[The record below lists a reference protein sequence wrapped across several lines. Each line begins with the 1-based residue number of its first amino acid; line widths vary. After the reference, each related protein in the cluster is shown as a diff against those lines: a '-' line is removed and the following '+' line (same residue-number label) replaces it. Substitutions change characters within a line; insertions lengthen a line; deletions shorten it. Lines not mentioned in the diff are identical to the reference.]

1 MSVVKNVRGSLIAA
15 KDARQLLFE
24 KDGLS
29 PTGRSLAGDRG
40 LRASCITIR
49 KEWPIQASPR
59 TVVGRNIAI
68 LPKEATNRG
77 RYAGIL
83 PCIVRGH
90 FYKMQFI
97 FGILKPRGH
106 VVDVNEREKETGSGT
121 RERRALCGICSAGCG
136 IIVTYDDEGRIVRVH
151 ADEDADLGIVCNLG
165 EHSAEIVYSEDRVL
179 SPLKRIG
186 PKGTFAFERISWDE
200 AYDTIVS
207 KLNDI
212 KEQYGPEAVAIYTG
226 SGSFELS
233 FCDIFQPK
241 DVAVSSASSVLF
253 PFGSP
258 NTMGVG
264 ALCYVSFAMIAP
276 HVTMG
281 RMHINT
287 YSDYEHADLI
297 LVWGTNPATD
307 FPPITL
313 RRILEAKARGAEVV
327 VIDPRKTKTVDLC
340 DAEWVPIRPGTD
352 GALAL
357 GLCNVLIEE
366 ELYDEAFVR
375 DWTHGFEEFSNY
387 VQHYRPEIV
396 EHITGVPADTVV
408 SLARRIA
415 SADGATTAMYSGL
428 EYSDSGVQAIRATIV
443 LWALAGQLDVPG
455 GRCFTMQGDHFPINR
470 AEYLANPDMKKA
482 LGTDRFPVYTHY
494 RKESH
499 AIALPESVLE
509 GKPYKIRALIVQA
522 GSLLTSWPQT
532 PIWRETLN
540 NIDFMVCVDRHLTA
554 DAAYADIVLPAS
566 TLFETESYMTY
577 GPVFRIRERVIE
589 PRGES
594 RPDVF
599 IMGELAR
606 RLGYGHL
613 FPQNE
618 EELLRHVLNG
628 SGFSLE
634 EVRAAGGRV
643 QSPVEMMQYR
653 KWEKGL
659 LRPDGAPGF
668 DTPTGKFEIYSTIL
682 EEYGYDPL
690 PVYTEP
696 QESPR
701 SRPDLAETFPLVFN
715 SGARVTTD
723 FHAQHHSIKSFLKER
738 PEPTVSINTQ
748 DAEARGIRHGDRVVV
763 ISARGQV
770 PLRAIVTDDLM
781 QGTIEA
787 NMGGGCH
794 QAPKAWR
801 EGNVNELTDLERYD
815 PISGFPVYKA
825 LLCDVRKAGDD
836 AGRVAIGSG
845 EGSSAH
851 AAAGISGE
859 FEQPFRRIYLDH
871 NATTPIAPEVA
882 QAMMPWMEG
891 KFGNPSSIYREG
903 REAKT
908 AMEGARRSIA
918 QLLNCTAKRI
928 TFTGCCTE
936 ANNFVIKGLAFA
948 HREERP
954 HIITSSIEHSSVI
967 EPCKW
972 LETAGFQVTYLPV
985 DREGR
990 VRPEDLEAAITPETL
1005 LVSIM
1010 YANNET
1016 GSIQPIPELAGI
1028 ARSHGTYFHTDA
1040 TQAIGK
1046 LPINVEALGVD
1057 FLTLS
1062 GHKIYGPKGIGALYM
1077 GKGIAI
1083 DPLIHGG
1090 EQERHLRAGT
1100 ENLIGIV
1107 GLGRAAELARQHLGD
1122 MARIHSLRDR
1132 LEAGILEMVPDA
1144 RINGHATE
1152 RLPNTVNMTLPDLR
1166 GESVVLALDQKG
1178 ISISS
1183 GSACHSGSPTPSHVL
1198 LAMGLTKEEVH
1209 CSIRI
1214 SLGMHTTEEEIEQ
1227 ALRLFDDVVNNQKVL
1242 IQFSV
1247 CR

>member
-1 MSVVKNVRGSLIAA
+1 MGVN
-15 KDARQLLFE
+15 
-24 KDGLS
+24 DGEQE
-29 PTGRSLAGDRG
+29 D
-40 LRASCITIR
+40 
-49 KEWPIQASPR
+49 
-59 TVVGRNIAI
+59 
-68 LPKEATNRG
+68 
-77 RYAGIL
+77 
-83 PCIVRGH
+83 
-90 FYKMQFI
+90 
-97 FGILKPRGH
+97 FG
-106 VVDVNEREKETGSGT
+106 

-136 IIVTYDDEGRIVRVH
+136 VIVTFDEEGRIARVR
-151 ADEDADLGIVCNLG
+151 ADEEAELGAICNLG
-165 EHSAEIVYSEDRVL
+165 EHSADIVYAEDRVL
-179 SPLKRIG
+179 YPLRRTG
-186 PKGTFAFERISWDE
+186 PKGTHAFERISWEE
-200 AYDTIVS
+200 AYDAIVS
-207 KLNDI
+207 RLNAI
-212 KEQYGPEAVAIYTG
+212 KQEHGPEAVAIYTG

-233 FCDIFQPK
+233 FCDIYQPR

-287 YSDYEHADLI
+287 FSDYEQADLI

-307 FPPITL
+307 FPPVTL
-313 RRILEAKARGAEVV
+313 RRIMAARERGAEVV
-327 VIDPRKTKTVDLC
+327 VIDPRRTKTVELC
-340 DAEWVPIRPGTD
+340 EAEWVPIRPGTD

-357 GLCNVLIEE
+357 GLCNVLIAE
-366 ELYDEAFVR
+366 ELYDEDFVR
-375 DWTHGFEEFSNY
+375 EWTHGFEEFATY

-396 EHITGVPADTVV
+396 EHITGVPAETVV

-415 SADGATTAMYSGL
+415 AADGATTAMYSGL

-455 GRCFTMQGDHFPINR
+455 GRCFAMAGNHFPINR
-470 AEYLANPDMKKA
+470 ADYLANPDMKKA

-522 GSLLTSWPQT
+522 GSLLISWPQT
-532 PIWRETLN
+532 PIWRKTLE

-566 TLFETESYMTY
+566 TLYETASYMTY
-577 GPVFRIRERVIE
+577 GPVFRIREQVIE

-599 IMGELAR
+599 IMAELAR

-618 EELLRHVLNG
+618 EELLCHVLKG
-628 SGFSLE
+628 SGFSPDD
-634 EVRAAGGRV
+634 VRAAGGRV
-643 QSPVEMMQYR
+643 SVPPEMMQYR

-659 LRPDGAPGF
+659 LRPDGKPGF
-668 DTPTGKFEIYSTIL
+668 DTPTGKFEIASTIL

-701 SRPDLAETFPLVFN
+701 SRPDIAAAYPLVFN

-723 FHAQHHSIKSFLKER
+723 FHAQHHCIPRLVKER
-738 PEPTVSINTQ
+738 PEPTVSINTH
-748 DAEARGIRHGDRVVV
+748 DARARGIGHGDRVVV
-763 ISARGQV
+763 RSARGQV
-770 PLRAIVTDDLM
+770 PLRAIVTDDIM

-794 QAPKAWR
+794 QAPRAWR
-801 EGNVNELTDLERYD
+801 EGNVNELTDMGRYD

-825 LLCDVRKAGDD
+825 LLCEVAKAGGD
-836 AGRVAIGSG
+836 ATCVAIGSG
-845 EGSSAH
+845 EGS
-851 AAAGISGE
+851 AARAGAAPAE
-859 FEQPFRRIYLDH
+859 PEQSFRRIYLDH

-882 QAMMPWMEG
+882 EAMKPWVEE

-903 REAKT
+903 REAKA

-948 HREERP
+948 NRDAKR
-954 HIITSSIEHSSVI
+954 HIITSSVEHSSVL
-967 EPCKW
+967 EPCRW
-972 LETAGFQVTYLPV
+972 LETMGFQVTFLPV
-985 DREGR
+985 DRRGC
-990 VRPEDLEAAITPETL
+990 VRPEDLTAAITPETL

-1016 GSIQPIPELAGI
+1016 GSIQPVAELARI
-1028 ARSHGTYFHTDA
+1028 ARAHGAYFHTDA

-1046 LPINVEALGVD
+1046 LPIDTGALDVD

-1077 GKGIAI
+1077 RKGIEI

-1100 ENLIGIV
+1100 ENIIGIV
-1107 GLGRAAELARQHLGD
+1107 GLGRAAELARQHLGEAD
-1122 MARIHSLRDR
+1122 RIRTLRDR
-1132 LEAGILEMVPDA
+1132 LEAGIRTIVPGA
-1144 RINGHATE
+1144 RLNGHPVE
-1152 RLPNTVNMTLPDLR
+1152 RLPNTVNMTLPGLR

-1178 ISISS
+1178 VSISS
-1183 GSACHSGSPTPSHVL
+1183 GSACHSGSPAPSHVL
-1198 LAMGLTKEEVH
+1198 LAMGLTEEEVH
-1209 CSIRI
+1209 CSIRV
-1214 SLGMHTTEEEIEQ
+1214 SLGVHTTGEEIEQ
-1227 ALRLFDDVVNNQKVL
+1227 VLRRFDDVVNNQKVL

>member
-1 MSVVKNVRGSLIAA
+1 M
-15 KDARQLLFE
+15 
-24 KDGLS
+24 
-29 PTGRSLAGDRG
+29 
-40 LRASCITIR
+40 R
-49 KEWPIQASPR
+49 KPPCTHGIFLYIGQYVEPHTTER
-59 TVVGRNIAI
+59 VVGVSEGNES
-68 LPKEATNRG
+68 KW
-77 RYAGIL
+77 AGI
-83 PCIVRGH
+83 
-90 FYKMQFI
+90 
-97 FGILKPRGH
+97 
-106 VVDVNEREKETGSGT
+106 

-136 IIVTYDDEGRIVRVH
+136 VIVTYDGEGRIAGVR
-151 ADEDADLGIVCNLG
+151 ADEEAELGVICNLG
-165 EHSAEIVYSEDRVL
+165 EHSADIVYSEDRVL
-179 SPLKRIG
+179 YPLKRTG
-186 PKGTFAFERISWDE
+186 PKGTHDFERISWDE

-207 KLNDI
+207 RLNEI
-212 KEQYGPEAVAIYTG
+212 KEQHGPEAAAIYTG

-233 FCDIFQPK
+233 FCDIYQPK

-287 YSDYEHADLI
+287 FSDYEHADLI
-297 LVWGTNPATD
+297 LVWGTNPVTD

-313 RRILEAKARGAEVV
+313 RRIMQAKARGAEVV
-327 VIDPRKTKTVDLC
+327 VIDPRKTKTVELC

-357 GLCNVLIEE
+357 GLCNVLIGE
-366 ELYDEAFVR
+366 ELYDEDFVGK
-375 DWTHGFEEFSNY
+375 WTHGFEEFANY
-387 VQHYRPEIV
+387 VQHYRPGVV
-396 EHITGVPADTVV
+396 EDITGVPAETVA

-415 SADGATTAMYSGL
+415 SADGATNAMYAGL
-428 EYSDSGVQAIRATIV
+428 EYNDSGVQAIRATIV

-455 GRCFTMQGDHFPINR
+455 GRCFTMRENHFPINR
-470 AEYLANPDMKKA
+470 ADYLANPDMKKA

-509 GKPYKIRALIVQA
+509 GKPYKIRALILQA
-522 GSLLTSWPQT
+522 GALLTSWPQT
-532 PIWRETLN
+532 PVWQETLK

-554 DAAYADIVLPAS
+554 DAAYADIVLPAC
-566 TLFETESYMTY
+566 TLYETESYMTY

-589 PRGES
+589 PLGES

-613 FPQNE
+613 FPQDE
-618 EELLRHVLNG
+618 EEVLRHVLKG
-628 SGFSLE
+628 SGFSPE
-634 EVRAAGGRV
+634 AVRAAGGRV
-643 QSPVEMMQYR
+643 HLPPKMMQYR

-659 LRPDGAPGF
+659 LRPDGKPGF
-668 DTPTGKFEIYSTIL
+668 DTPTGKFEIASTIL

-701 SRPDLAETFPLVFN
+701 SRPDLAARFPLVFN

-723 FHAQHHSIKSFLKER
+723 FHAQHHCITSLLNER
-738 PEPTVSINTQ
+738 PEPTVSINTR
-748 DAEARGIRHGDRVVV
+748 DAGARRIQHGDRVVV
-763 ISARGQV
+763 TSARGRI
-770 PLRAIVTDDLM
+770 PLRAIVTDDIM

-794 QAPKAWR
+794 QAPPAWR
-801 EGNVNELTDLERYD
+801 EGNVNELTDLGRYD

-825 LLCDVRKAGDD
+825 LLCDVAKAGDD
-836 AGRVAIGSG
+836 ASRVAIGSG
-845 EGSSAH
+845 EGSSAQT
-851 AAAGISGE
+851 ATPAESA
-859 FEQPFRRIYLDH
+859 QPFRRIYLDH
-871 NATTPIAPEVA
+871 NATTPIDPAVTV
-882 QAMMPWMEG
+882 AMMPWVEQR
-891 KFGNPSSIYREG
+891 FGNPSSIYREG

-948 HREERP
+948 NRDRRT
-954 HIITSSIEHSSVI
+954 HIITSSVEHSSVL
-967 EPCKW
+967 EPCRW
-972 LETAGFQVTYLPV
+972 LETVGFRVTYLPV
-985 DREGR
+985 DRTGR
-990 VRPEDLEAAITPETL
+990 VRPQDLERAITPDTL

-1016 GSIQPIPELAGI
+1016 GSIQPVLELARI
-1028 ARSHGTYFHTDA
+1028 ARSHGAWFHTDA

-1046 LPINVEALGVD
+1046 LPIDAEALDVD
-1057 FLTLS
+1057 FITLS
-1062 GHKIYGPKGIGALYM
+1062 AHKIYGPKGIGALYM
-1077 GKGIAI
+1077 RKGIEI

-1090 EQERHLRAGT
+1090 EQERHRRAGT
-1100 ENLIGIV
+1100 ENISGIV
-1107 GLGRAAELARQHLGD
+1107 GLGRAAELARQHLGE
-1122 MARIHSLRDR
+1122 AERIRFLRDR
-1132 LEAGILEMVPDA
+1132 LETGILEIVPGA
-1144 RINGHATE
+1144 FLNGHPTE
-1152 RLPNTVNMTLPDLR
+1152 RLPNTVNLTLPGLR

-1178 ISISS
+1178 VSISS
-1183 GSACHSGSPTPSHVL
+1183 GSACHSGSAAPSHVL
-1198 LAMGLTKEEVH
+1198 LAMGLTEDEVH
-1209 CSIRI
+1209 CSIRV
-1214 SLGMHTTEEEIEQ
+1214 SLGVHTTEEDVDQ
-1227 ALRLFDDVVNNQKVL
+1227 ALGRFDDVVNNQKVL

>member
-1 MSVVKNVRGSLIAA
+1 MNEG
-15 KDARQLLFE
+15 E
-24 KDGLS
+24 KVPANDM
-29 PTGRSLAGDRG
+29 
-40 LRASCITIR
+40 
-49 KEWPIQASPR
+49 W
-59 TVVGRNIAI
+59 
-68 LPKEATNRG
+68 
-77 RYAGIL
+77 
-83 PCIVRGH
+83 
-90 FYKMQFI
+90 
-97 FGILKPRGH
+97 
-106 VVDVNEREKETGSGT
+106 
-121 RERRALCGICSAGCG
+121 ERRALCGICSAGCG
-136 IIVTYDDEGRIVRVH
+136 VIVTYDDEGNILRVR

-165 EHSAEIVYSEDRVL
+165 EHAAEIVYSEDRVL
-179 SPLKRIG
+179 YPLKRTG
-186 PKGTFAFERISWDE
+186 PKGTHKFERISWDE
-200 AYDTIVS
+200 AYDIIVAQ
-207 KLNDI
+207 LNEI
-212 KEQYGPEAVAIYTG
+212 KAHYGPEAVAIYTG

-307 FPPITL
+307 FPPINL
-313 RRILEAKARGAEVV
+313 RRILAAKARGAEVV
-327 VIDPRKTKTVDLC
+327 VIDPRKTRTVELC
-340 DAEWVPIRPGTD
+340 DAEWIPIRPGTD

-366 ELYDEAFVR
+366 ELYDEDFVR
-375 DWTHGFEEFSNY
+375 DWTYGFEEFSDH

-396 EHITGVPADTVV
+396 EHITGIPAEAVG

-415 SADGATTAMYSGL
+415 AADGTTVAMYAGL

-455 GRCFTMQGDHFPINR
+455 GRCFTMPGYHFPINR
-470 AEYLANPDMKKA
+470 DEYLANPDMKKA

-509 GKPYKIRALIVQA
+509 GKPYKIRALILQA
-522 GSLLTSWPQT
+522 GALLTSWPQT
-532 PIWRETLN
+532 PIWREILK

-566 TLFETESYMTY
+566 TLFETASYMTY
-577 GPVFRIRERVIE
+577 GPIFQIRERVIE
-589 PRGES
+589 PLGES

-618 EELLRHVLNG
+618 EELLCHVLKG

-643 QSPVEMMQYR
+643 QAPVPMMQYR

-701 SRPDLAETFPLVFN
+701 SRPDLAERFPLVFN

-748 DAEARGIRHGDRVVV
+748 DAEARGIRHGDRVEVV
-763 ISARGQV
+763 SARGWV
-770 PLRAIVTDDLM
+770 PLRAIVTEDIM

-836 AGRVAIGSG
+836 ACRVAIGSG
-845 EGSSAH
+845 EGAPVHPTRS
-851 AAAGISGE
+851 IPGE
-859 FEQPFRRIYLDH
+859 TGQPMRRIYLDH
-871 NATTPIAPEVA
+871 NATTPIAPEVT
-882 QAMMPWMEG
+882 QAMLAWVG
-891 KFGNPSSIYREG
+891 GRFGNPSSISREG

-948 HREERP
+948 NRERKK

-967 EPCKW
+967 EPCRW
-972 LETAGFQVTYLPV
+972 LEKIGHPVTYLPV
-985 DREGR
+985 DAEGR
-990 VRPEDLEAAITPETL
+990 VRPEDLEAAITPDTL
-1005 LVSIM
+1005 LVSVM

-1016 GSIQPIPELAGI
+1016 GSIQPIPDLARI
-1028 ARSHGTYFHTDA
+1028 ARSHGAYFHTDA

-1046 LPINVEALGVD
+1046 LPIDVAALDVD

-1077 GKGIAI
+1077 RKGIAI

-1122 MARIHSLRDR
+1122 MERIRSLRDR
-1132 LEAGILEMVPDA
+1132 LETGVREIVPGA

-1178 ISISS
+1178 VSISS
-1183 GSACHSGSPTPSHVL
+1183 GSACHSGSPAPSHVL
-1198 LAMGLTKEEVH
+1198 LAMGLTEEEVH

-1214 SLGMHTTEEEIEQ
+1214 SLGIHTTEEEIAQ
-1227 ALRLFDDVVNNQKVL
+1227 TLRLVDDVVNTQKVL